1 MLARVFAYRAKIVCR
16 YTGAAGGL
24 LGASLWVGRLVGG
37 YSGARRPQRAQTP
50 LLYVS
55 SQLNYGWGV
64 PEGWEVIA
72 VLEWGGPKPAQ
83 LWLGASRGWGHLID
97 SSSGVGWP
105 QTGSTMYI
113 GALKGCA
120 HPKGRRKVVL

>member
-1 MLARVFAYRAKIVCR
+1 MLARVFAYGAKIVCR

-24 LGASLWVGRLVGG
+24 LGASLWVGRLVGD

-55 SQLNYGWGV
+55 SQLNYGWSV
-64 PEGWEVIA
+64 PEGWGVIA

-83 LWLGASRGWGHLID
+83 LCTLE
-97 SSSGVGWP
+97 P
-105 QTGSTMYI
+105 
-113 GALKGCA
+113 
-120 HPKGRRKVVL
+120 